1 MLTNLAALKNPLPVW
16 HPKAWLFAASRLA
29 LRTVGRLS
37 KGIRIGLEHGF
48 DSGVMLDH
56 VYTNKAEGFGPIGRA
71 IDRSYLDA
79 PGWIGIR
86 NRGRL
91 LTRKLSETL
100 RQTASEDGQEL
111 VLADLACG
119 GGQYVLDALK
129 QTREVSVQA
138 SLRDYRSENVLRA
151 RANAHARGLDVRV
164 ERRDAFSNADL
175 AELAPCDVV
184 IVSGLHEIIDDD
196 ALIQGHFSQVARL
209 VKPGGTFIVTI
220 QPDHPQLEFIAR
232 VLTTHTG
239 RPWAMRLR
247 SQELI
252 EAWARG
258 AGFRLIDAEMEE
270 QGIFGVL
277 RFEKV

>member
-1 MLTNLAALKNPLPVW
+1 MSTNLAALKNPLPVW

-119 GGQYVLDALK
+119 GGQYVLDAL
-129 QTREVSVQA
+129 
-138 SLRDYRSENVLRA
+138 NA
-151 RANAHARGLDVRV
+151 RAPTPMPEGLTSAWSGGMPSVTRIS
-164 ERRDAFSNADL
+164 RNLRL
-175 AELAPCDVV
+175 AT
-184 IVSGLHEIIDDD
+184 S
-196 ALIQGHFSQVARL
+196 
-209 VKPGGTFIVTI
+209 
-220 QPDHPQLEFIAR
+220 
-232 VLTTHTG
+232 
-239 RPWAMRLR
+239 
-247 SQELI
+247 
-252 EAWARG
+252 
-258 AGFRLIDAEMEE
+258 
-270 QGIFGVL
+270 
-277 RFEKV
+277 